1 MLSPYDDLS
10 FLMYTDGEVAQLIAK
25 LERKKIEAVATERF
39 EYAKK
44 IKSAIGEKCQHSI
57 PFHPGELVEAGQMLA
72 SLTMEKRLLAD
83 RQMYEEA
90 KEKKV
95 QVEEFRV
102 EVYKT
107 LEITDLL
114 EIQGGPRNH

>member
-1 MLSPYDDLS
+1 
-10 FLMYTDGEVAQLIAK
+10 
-25 LERKKIEAVATERF
+25 
-39 EYAKK
+39 
-44 IKSAIGEKCQHSI
+44 
-57 PFHPGELVEAGQMLA
+57 MLA

>member
-1 MLSPYDDLS
+1 MPGIH
-10 FLMYTDGEVAQLIAK
+10 TQ
-25 LERKKIEAVATERF
+25 
-39 EYAKK
+39 
-44 IKSAIGEKCQHSI
+44 
-57 PFHPGELVEAGQMLA
+57 HPGELVEAGQMLA